1 MHHTTD
7 LDSECGRVPAGPS
20 TEVAAHALAPPE
32 NVRPRTAPLWPGQP
46 SRCLYGPGRRAAGS
60 SLTAPTAS
68 DLWGPGPAFTARG
81 WSDGSGPVSYTHLRA
96 HETP

>member
-1 MHHTTD
+1 MDTLGGLGHFATY
-7 LDSECGRVPAGPS
+7 SRVVPGGVGTSRPRRP

-46 SRCLYGPGRRAAGS
+46 GRCLYGPGRAAGS

-81 WSDGSGPVSYTHLRA
+81 WSDGTGH
-96 HETP
+96 